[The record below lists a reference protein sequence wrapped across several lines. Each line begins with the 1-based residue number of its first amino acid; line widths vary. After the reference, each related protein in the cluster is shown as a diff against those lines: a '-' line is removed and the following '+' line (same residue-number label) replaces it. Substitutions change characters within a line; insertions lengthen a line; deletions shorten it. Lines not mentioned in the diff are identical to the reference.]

1 MIKFNWSYYF
11 ILLNDWVSKRFG
23 FWVKWYLFEFLNLF
37 KLWYVESK
45 KKKFVK
51 RSRKLLLINKN

>member
-11 ILLNDWVSKRFG
+11 ISLNDWVSKRFG